1 MARVRSISSIDADIQ
16 KIEDELQKVKAKKET
31 LETKPLELQKIK
43 QEIEV
48 KQVMTAF
55 KKSGKTMRELMIFL
69 EG

>member
-16 KIEDELQKVKAKKET
+16 KIEDELQKVKAET

>member
-1 MARVRSISSIDADIQ
+1 MFESKLI
-16 KIEDELQKVKAKKET
+16 ELQKA
-31 LETKPLELQKIK
+31 K

-55 KKSGKTMRELMIFL
+55 KKSGKTMHELVIFL

>member
-1 MARVRSISSIDADIQ
+1 MARMRTMTSIDAEIK
-16 KIEDELQKVKAKKET
+16 KIEDELSKLKAKQDM
-31 LETKPLELQKIK
+31 LETKLLELQKAK

-55 KKSGKTMRELMIFL
+55 KKSGKTMHELMIFL